1 MHVIEGKII
10 NLALTA
16 CDALTKTKIATPPW
30 LPLPIQLKTLIM
42 PYLSTCPENNLEND
56 T

>member
-10 NLALTA
+10 NFALTA
-16 CDALTKTKIATPPW
+16 CDALTKTKIATPLW
-30 LPLPIQLKTLIM
+30 LLLPIELKTLLM
-42 PYLSTCPENNLEND
+42 PYVSTSPDND